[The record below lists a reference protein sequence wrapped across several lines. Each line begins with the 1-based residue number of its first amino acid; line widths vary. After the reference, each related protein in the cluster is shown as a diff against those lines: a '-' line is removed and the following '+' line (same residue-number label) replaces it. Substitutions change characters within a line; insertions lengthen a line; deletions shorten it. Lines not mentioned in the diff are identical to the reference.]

1 MINGVNS
8 VHISMIIDE
17 RSETMRRLNL
27 ELSEEAYQNL
37 EKLRKQMSKPS
48 KAEVIRSGVA
58 VLDLIQLQKS
68 KGKSIGIIG
77 EDGQAS
83 TRIEII

>member
-1 MINGVNS
+1 
-8 VHISMIIDE
+8 
-17 RSETMRRLNL
+17 MRRLNL

-37 EKLRKQMSKPS
+37 EMLRKQMNKPS

-58 VLDLIQLQKS
+58 LLDLIQTEKG

-83 TRIEII
+83 IRIEII

>member
-1 MINGVNS
+1 M
-8 VHISMIIDE
+8 HIIPQITFKRGND
-17 RSETMRRLNL
+17 MRRLNI

-37 EKLRKQMSKPS
+37 EELRKKMGKTS
-48 KAEVIRSGVA
+48 KAEVLRTGVA
-58 VLDLIQLQKS
+58 LLDLVQLQKS